1 MVKKV
6 KVALVYDFD
15 GTLSTT
21 NMQDYGLIQLFKM
34 RPKTFWRQ
42 ANQWWVDNY
51 ADQITSSMYYFVKM
65 SNQKKVPLSRE
76 VFADCAKNIEYYA
89 GVENW
94 FDRINHYG
102 DMLDLDIEHYIIS
115 SGYEEII
122 EGSSIRKYF
131 KEVFGCAYAYDD
143 KGHPIWPARVV
154 NYSTKTQ
161 YLSKINKGL
170 GKLEDRAVNEFMPDE
185 DRPIPF
191 SRMIYL
197 GDGDTDIPSM
207 RLVKKSGGKSIAVYR
222 PKSHKHKT
230 KAIKLLTDGRVDFA
244 LPADYSEDSQIDT
257 AVKTILVKLATER
270 DLQVLQE
277 KENKKKLPRDKK

>member
-21 NMQDYGLIQLFKM
+21 NMQDYGLIQLFNM
-34 RPKTFWRQ
+34 RTKTFWKQ
-42 ANQWWVDNY
+42 ANQWWHDND

-65 SNQKKVPLSRE
+65 SQQKKVPLTKK
-76 VFADCAKNIEYYA
+76 VFYKCGQDIEYYA
-89 GVENW
+89 GVEEW

-102 DMLDLDIEHYIIS
+102 NMLDLDIEHYIIS

-131 KEVFGCAYAYDD
+131 KEVFGCAYAYDK

-161 YLSKINKGL
+161 YLAKINKGL
-170 GKLEDRAVNEFMPDE
+170 GKLEDRAVNEFMPDK

-191 SRMIYL
+191 SRMIYF

-207 RLVKKSGGKSIAVYR
+207 RLVKKSGGYSVAVYR
-222 PKSHKHKT
+222 PKSHHKR

-244 LPADYSEDSQIDT
+244 LPADYSEDGQIDMVIK
-257 AVKTILVKLATER
+257 AILTKMATER
-270 DLQVLQE
+270 DLQILQE
-277 KENKKKLPRDKK
+277 KEDKKKLPRKK